1 MLYVFYI
8 LVIIRK
14 INHYMI
20 RGRMKF
26 PEVGSQAPEFES
38 STDEGNPFKL
48 SDYRGKTVVLYF
60 YPKADTPGCTKQ
72 ACNFRDNYGEFA
84 ERGVAVLGVSH
95 DTVEEQKAFKD
106 KFDLPFT
113 LIADPDHTVS
123 ELYGV
128 WDDHEITTRS
138 GKPYNFT
145 GIYRS
150 TLIIDGDGTLIDAR
164 WGVDPTNDT
173 QVILEI
179 LDDLE
184 Q

>member
-1 MLYVFYI
+1 M
-8 LVIIRK
+8 
-14 INHYMI
+14 
-20 RGRMKF
+20 
-26 PEVGSQAPEFES
+26 
-38 STDEGNPFKL
+38 
-48 SDYRGKTVVLYF
+48 
-60 YPKADTPGCTKQ
+60 
-72 ACNFRDNYGEFA
+72 
-84 ERGVAVLGVSH
+84 
-95 DTVEEQKAFKD
+95 
-106 KFDLPFT
+106 PFT

-150 TLIIDGDGTLIDAR
+150 TLIIDGDGTVIDAR